1 MSSDIEEIKSRL
13 NIVDVV
19 GNYVKLEK
27 AGINYRARC
36 PFHNEKSPS
45 FFVSPSRQLWHCFGG
60 CNEGGDIFKFVM
72 KIEGVE
78 FVDALKILADKAGVR
93 LRRDSADWQK
103 MKSERQTLLDIC
115 ERASKFFTVQL
126 EKSKTG
132 TEAKQYLLKR
142 GMKEET
148 IRDWRM
154 GYAPDNWQGLSDYL
168 VGQGFSREA
177 IVNAGLGIKK
187 DSQKFFDRFRSRIMF
202 PIFDLNSSVVGFT
215 GRVFNSDAEAKYLNI
230 PNTLLYDKSRAL
242 YGMDKAKM
250 EIRKKDFCVLVE
262 GNVDCIMSHQA
273 GIRNC
278 IAVSGTA
285 LTPIHLGIIKRYS
298 SNLVLA
304 FDMDL
309 AGNNATKKGIDMA
322 LKNGFNVKVISMVS
336 EKDPADIILLEGE
349 SKWADLVNNA
359 KPINQFYFDLAF
371 KNRNP
376 DSLEDKKKIVNDLL
390 PVFKKIG
397 NNIEQSYWIE
407 ELSNKLKI
415 KEEDI
420 RTEMKKVKVEE
431 SSFEEVKDVV
441 KEKKTRREMLEEGLL
456 SIALIDGSMLKDLDF
471 DSFSPLIKEI
481 FLKIK
486 ENPLITTEELLKRF
500 SDNNFLNYI
509 LIKSELLK
517 DSGIEID
524 KEWGKCLYEMGCLSL
539 KKEQERLF
547 QEIKEKEN
555 SGAFEQV
562 KELLLKFNKLIKN
575 NEKETKKEEKGSEE
589 KSCEKEIQKK
599 EEGKEKESC
608 EKEVEKEI
616 EEEENQAED

>member
-19 GNYVKLEK
+19 GSYIKLEK

-36 PFHNEKSPS
+36 PFHSEKSAS

-60 CNEGGDIFKFVM
+60 CNEGGDVFKFVM

-78 FVDALKILADKAGVR
+78 FIDALKMLADRAGVQ
-93 LRRDSADWQK
+93 LKKESADYQK
-103 MKSERQTLLDIC
+103 MKSERQVLIDLC
-115 ERASKFFTVQL
+115 ERATKFFTAQL

-132 TEAKQYLLKR
+132 LEAQQYLLKR
-142 GMKEET
+142 GLKEET
-148 IRDWRM
+148 IKGWRM
-154 GYAPDNWQGLSDYL
+154 GYAPDTWTGLSDYL
-168 VGQGFSREA
+168 IGQGFSRDS

-187 DSQKFFDRFRSRIMF
+187 DSSKFFDRFRSRIMF
-202 PIFDLNSSVVGFT
+202 PIFDLNSSVIGFT
-215 GRVFNSDAEAKYLNI
+215 GRVFNSEDEAKYLNT

-250 EIRKKDFCVLVE
+250 EIRQKDFCVLVE
-262 GNVDCIMSHQA
+262 GNVDCIMSHQSGVA
-273 GIRNC
+273 NC

-285 LTPIHLGIIKRYS
+285 LTPIHLGIIKRYT

-309 AGNNATKKGIDMA
+309 AGNKATMKGIDMA
-322 LKNGFNVKVISMVS
+322 LKNGFNVKVISMVA

-349 SKWADLVNNA
+349 SKWVALVNSA

-376 DSLEDKKKIVNDLL
+376 ESLEDKKKIVSDLL
-390 PVFKKIG
+390 PIFKKID

-415 KEEDI
+415 KDEDI
-420 RTEMKKVKVEE
+420 RTEMKKVKIEE
-431 SSFEEVKDVV
+431 SSSEEVKNIVNNS
-441 KEKKTRREMLEEGLL
+441 KKTRRELLEEGLL
-456 SIALIDGSMLKDLDF
+456 SIALIDSSFIKDLDV
-471 DSFSPLIKEI
+471 SLFSPLVKEI
-481 FLKIK
+481 FGKLR
-486 ENPLITTEELLKRF
+486 ENPLITTEELLKGF
-500 SDNNFLNYI
+500 EDNNFLNYI

-517 DSGIEID
+517 DAGIELD
-524 KEWGKCLYEMGCLSL
+524 KEWEKCLYEIGSLSQ
-539 KKEQERLF
+539 KEERSRLAH
-547 QEIKEKEN
+547 EIKEKEG
-555 SGAFEQV
+555 SGSFEQV

-575 NEKETKKEEKGSEE
+575 NEEEAKKEGSQNQE
-589 KSCEKEIQKK
+589 
-599 EEGKEKESC
+599 ESC
-608 EKEVEKEI
+608 EKEAGEESFEEKDQ
-616 EEEENQAED
+616 NQGQGQS

>member
-19 GNYVKLEK
+19 GNYVKLDK

-78 FVDALKILADKAGVR
+78 FADALKILADKAGVQ

-132 TEAKQYLLKR
+132 AEAKQYLLKR

-215 GRVFNSDAEAKYLNI
+215 GRVFNSADEAKYLNT

-273 GIRNC
+273 GIKNC

-376 DSLEDKKKIVNDLL
+376 ELLEDKKKIVNDLL
-390 PVFKKIG
+390 PVFRKIG

-420 RTEMKKVKVEE
+420 RVEMKKVKVEE

-471 DSFSPLIKEI
+471 DSFSPSIKEI
-481 FLKIK
+481 FVKIK
-486 ENPLITTEELLKRF
+486 EKPLITTEELLKGF

-575 NEKETKKEEKGSEE
+575 NEKETQKEEKGSEE
-589 KSCEKEIQKK
+589 KSCEKEIKK
-599 EEGKEKESC
+599 EEDGKESC
-608 EKEVEKEI
+608 EKEVEKEV

>member
-36 PFHNEKSPS
+36 PFHSEKSAS

-72 KIEGVE
+72 KIEGIE
-78 FVDALKILADKAGVR
+78 FVDALKLLADKAGVQ
-93 LRRDSADWQK
+93 LKRDSADWQK
-103 MKSERQTLLDIC
+103 MKSERQTLIDLC
-115 ERASKFFTVQL
+115 ERATKFFLAQM

-132 TEAKQYLLKR
+132 IEARQYLLKR
-142 GMKEET
+142 GMKEE
-148 IRDWRM
+148 IIKDWRL
-154 GYAPDNWQGLSDYL
+154 GYAPDTWQGLADYL
-168 VGQGFSREA
+168 IGQGFSREA

-187 DSQKFFDRFRSRIMF
+187 DTQKFFDRFRSRIMF
-202 PIFDLNSSVVGFT
+202 PIFDLNSTVIGFT
-215 GRVFNSDAEAKYLNI
+215 GRIFNSEDEAKYLNT
-230 PNTLLYDKSRAL
+230 PNTILYDKSRAL

-250 EIRKKDFCVLVE
+250 EIRQKDFCVLVE
-262 GNVDCIMSHQA
+262 GNVDCIMSHQT
-273 GIRNC
+273 GIKNC

-298 SNLVLA
+298 NNLVLA

-322 LKNGFNVKVISMVS
+322 LKSGFNVKVISMVS

-349 SKWADLVNNA
+349 EKWIALVNEA

-376 DSLEDKKKIVNDLL
+376 DSLEDKKKIVSDLL
-390 PVFKKIG
+390 PIFKKID

-407 ELSNKLKI
+407 EMSNRLKI
-415 KEEDI
+415 KEGDI

-431 SSFEEVKDVV
+431 SSFEPVKDVV
-441 KEKKTRREMLEEGLL
+441 NKGKKSRREMLEEGFL
-456 SIALIDGSMLKDLDF
+456 SLALIDSSKVKDLDI
-471 DSFSPLIKEI
+471 DSFSLPIKEI

-486 ENPLITTEELLKRF
+486 ENPLITTEELLSSF
-500 SDNNFLNYI
+500 VNNNFLNYI

-517 DSGIEID
+517 DSGIELD
-524 KEWGKCLYEMGCLSL
+524 KEWEKCLYEIEHLSL
-539 KKEQERLF
+539 KEERERLF
-547 QEIKEKEN
+547 REIKEKES

-562 KELLLKFNKLIKN
+562 KELLLKFNNSIKN
-575 NEKETKKEEKGSEE
+575 NEEEVKKENN
-589 KSCEKEIQKK
+589 Q
-599 EEGKEKESC
+599 GKEESC
-608 EKEVEKEI
+608 EKTEEESL
-616 EEEENQAED
+616 EEENQIQD

>member
-19 GNYVKLEK
+19 GSYIKLEK

-36 PFHNEKSPS
+36 PFHSEKSAS

-60 CNEGGDIFKFVM
+60 CNEGGDVFKFVM

-78 FVDALKILADKAGVR
+78 FIDALKMLADRAGVQ
-93 LRRDSADWQK
+93 LKKESADYQK
-103 MKSERQTLLDIC
+103 MKSERQVLIDLC
-115 ERASKFFTVQL
+115 ERATKFFTAQL

-132 TEAKQYLLKR
+132 LEAQQYLLKR
-142 GMKEET
+142 GLKEET
-148 IRDWRM
+148 IKGWRM
-154 GYAPDNWQGLSDYL
+154 GYAPDTWTGLSDYL
-168 VGQGFSREA
+168 IGQGFSRDS

-187 DSQKFFDRFRSRIMF
+187 DSSKFFDRFRSRIMF
-202 PIFDLNSSVVGFT
+202 PIFDLNSSVIGFT
-215 GRVFNSDAEAKYLNI
+215 GRVFNSEDEAKYLNT

-250 EIRKKDFCVLVE
+250 EIRQKDFCVLVE
-262 GNVDCIMSHQA
+262 GNVDCIMSHQSGVA
-273 GIRNC
+273 NC

-285 LTPIHLGIIKRYS
+285 LTPIHLGIIKRYT

-309 AGNNATKKGIDMA
+309 AGNKATMKGIDMA
-322 LKNGFNVKVISMVS
+322 LKNGFNVKVISMVA

-349 SKWADLVNNA
+349 SKWVALVNSA

-376 DSLEDKKKIVNDLL
+376 ESLEDKKKIVSDLL
-390 PVFKKIG
+390 PIFKKID

-415 KEEDI
+415 KDEDI
-420 RTEMKKVKVEE
+420 RTEMKKVKIEE
-431 SSFEEVKDVV
+431 SSSEEVKNIVNNS
-441 KEKKTRREMLEEGLL
+441 KKTRRELLEEGLL
-456 SIALIDGSMLKDLDF
+456 SIALIDSSFIKDLDV
-471 DSFSPLIKEI
+471 SLFSPLVKEI
-481 FLKIK
+481 FGKLR
-486 ENPLITTEELLKRF
+486 ENPLITTEELLKGF
-500 SDNNFLNYI
+500 EDNNFLNYI

-517 DSGIEID
+517 DAGIELD
-524 KEWGKCLYEMGCLSL
+524 KEWEKCLYEIGSLSQ
-539 KKEQERLF
+539 KEERSRLAH
-547 QEIKEKEN
+547 EIKEKEG
-555 SGAFEQV
+555 SGSFEQV

-575 NEKETKKEEKGSEE
+575 NEEEAKKEGSQNQE
-589 KSCEKEIQKK
+589 
-599 EEGKEKESC
+599 ESC
-608 EKEVEKEI
+608 EKE
-616 EEEENQAED
+616 AG